1 VDSFTG
7 ISMQNFPLLKIIF
20 HNNNGT
26 NIGVYILPL
35 CFTVFFVKGDNN
47 DYSHIKRKNSLS
59 ASAVE
64 EL

>member
-1 VDSFTG
+1 MDSSTG
-7 ISMQNFPLLKIIF
+7 ISMQNFPLSKIIY

-35 CFTVFFVKGDNN
+35 CFIVFFVKGHND

>member
-1 VDSFTG
+1 MDSSTG
-7 ISMQNFPLLKIIF
+7 ISMQNFPLSKIIF

-35 CFTVFFVKGDNN
+35 CFTVFFMKGDN
-47 DYSHIKRKNSLS
+47 DDHSLIERKNGLS
-59 ASAVE
+59 ASAVK

>member
-1 VDSFTG
+1 MDSSTG
-7 ISMQNFPLLKIIF
+7 ISMQNFPLSKIIF

-35 CFTVFFVKGDNN
+35 CFTVFFMKGDNN
-47 DYSHIKRKNSLS
+47 DYSHIERKNSLS